1 MNTRWDN
8 AGFTLMGLLLIVVLL
23 IILMSMLSP
32 FGQPVRFPT
41 ERVDEVLGKLEWG
54 NVVFTS
60 PDLVALGEEVL
71 VRLMLSPS
79 KSVEQLESEMASL
92 MPVNSEEVRISDV
105 MEAELEGVAFDITA
119 LDEGPQAVSNQETTF
134 WEWTVVAK
142 QGGKQT
148 LRLRLFAIILLKGER
163 VPRKVG
169 VYNYPIRVEVTV
181 GQWVAAFIGTYWTY
195 LLATII
201 IPAGL
206 FLAGRYRAWARARA
220 EREQRDRELFNRP

>member
-1 MNTRWDN
+1 MYIRWN
-8 AGFTLMGLLLIVVLL
+8 GAGFTLVGLLLAVVLL
-23 IILMSMLSP
+23 IILISMLSP
-32 FGQPVRFPT
+32 FGRRLELPT
-41 ERVDEVLGKLEWG
+41 ERVDEILSKLEWG

-60 PDLVALGEEVL
+60 PDSVALGEEVL
-71 VRLMLSPS
+71 VKLMLSPS

-92 MPVNSEEVRISDV
+92 MPVKSEEVRISDM
-105 MEAELEGVAFDITA
+105 MEAELEGVAFDVTA
-119 LDEGPQAVSNQETTF
+119 LDKGPQAVSNQETTF

-148 LRLRLFAIILLKGER
+148 LRLRLFAIILLKGEQ

-181 GQWVAAFIGTYWTY
+181 GQWVAAFIGKYWPF

-201 IPAGL
+201 IPGGL
-206 FLAGRYRAWARARA
+206 FLAQRYGAWRRARA